1 MKKLWIICTVA
12 VLLATVFALPTMA
25 EDQNVAGTW
34 NGTVR
39 VRQTSGGGSFA
50 EDEFTL
56 VLKQDGQAVT
66 GRWSQKAGGSGSR
79 GGTALDIPAKGT
91 LAGDKLSLKIGTTG
105 WLEATVNGDSMSGKR
120 AFGNYPAAEVTG
132 TRAK

>member
-12 VLLATVFALPTMA
+12 VSLATGFALPAMA

-39 VRQTSGGGSFA
+39 VRQGLIDFA
-50 EDEFTL
+50 NDEFTL

-66 GRWSQKAGGSGSR
+66 GTWSLKLGGTGSR
-79 GGTALDIPAKGT
+79 GGKTSEDIRAKGT
-91 LAGDKLSLKIGTTG
+91 LAGDKLSLKIGRQR
-105 WLEATVNGDSMSGKR
+105 WLEATVNGDSMSGKT
-120 AFGNYPAAEVTG
+120 AVGNKPTGDVTG

>member
-12 VLLATVFALPTMA
+12 VLLATWFALPAMA

-39 VRQTSGGGSFA
+39 VRQRNSIA

-66 GRWSQKAGGSGSR
+66 GTWSQKTGGTGSR
-79 GGTALDIPAKGT
+79 GGRTFEGTPVNGT
-91 LAGDKLSLKIGTTG
+91 LAGDKLSLKIGRQLS
-105 WLEATVNGDSMSGKR
+105 LEATVSGYSMSGKT
-120 AFGNYPAAEVTG
+120 AFGNEAAAEVTG

>member
-12 VLLATVFALPTMA
+12 VLLATGFALPAMA
-25 EDQNVAGTW
+25 EDQNVTGTW

-39 VRQTSGGGSFA
+39 IRQRNTVA
-50 EDEFTL
+50 QDEFTL

-66 GRWSQKAGGSGSR
+66 GKWSQKLGGTGSR
-79 GGTALDIPAKGT
+79 GGKTSENIPANGT
-91 LAGDKLSLKIGTTG
+91 LVGDKLSLKIGQQRSI
-105 WLEATVNGDSMSGKR
+105 EATVTGDSMSGTT
-120 AFGNYPAAEVTG
+120 ASGNDQAGQVTG

>member
-12 VLLATVFALPTMA
+12 ASLATGFALPAMA

-39 VRQTSGGGSFA
+39 VRQSNRGFA

-66 GRWSQKAGGSGSR
+66 GTWSQKLGGTGRR
-79 GGTALDIPAKGT
+79 GGRTSEDTPANGT
-91 LAGDKLSLKIGTTG
+91 LTGDKLSLKIGQQRS
-105 WLEATVNGDSMSGKR
+105 LEATINGDSMSGNT
-120 AFGNYPAAEVTG
+120 AVGNNPAGAVTG

>member
-12 VLLATVFALPTMA
+12 VSLATGFALPAMA

-34 NGTVR
+34 NGTVK
-39 VRQTSGGGSFA
+39 VRLGNRGFA
-50 EDEFTL
+50 QDEFTL

-66 GRWSQKAGGSGSR
+66 GTWSGKLGGPGLRGGSNFE
-79 GGTALDIPAKGT
+79 DIPANGT
-91 LAGDKLSLKIGTTG
+91 LTGDKLSLKIGQQLS
-105 WLEATVNGDSMSGKR
+105 LEATVNGDSMSGKTASGTYR
-120 AFGNYPAAEVTG
+120 TGDVTG

>member
-1 MKKLWIICTVA
+1 MKKLWLICTV
-12 VLLATVFALPTMA
+12 VMSLATGFALPAIA

-34 NGTVR
+34 NGTIR
-39 VRQTSGGGSFA
+39 VRQGNRLA

-66 GRWSQKAGGSGSR
+66 GTWSQKLGGTGSR
-79 GGTALDIPAKGT
+79 GGRTAENVPANGT
-91 LAGDKLSLKIGTTG
+91 LTGDKLSLKIG
-105 WLEATVNGDSMSGKR
+105 EQRYFDATVSGDSMIGKT
-120 AFGNYPAAEVTG
+120 AFGNNPPGNAIG

>member
-12 VLLATVFALPTMA
+12 VLLATGFTLPAMA
-25 EDQNVAGTW
+25 EDKNVAGTW

-39 VRQTSGGGSFA
+39 VRQGNRGFA

-66 GRWSQKAGGSGSR
+66 GTWSQKQGGTGSR
-79 GGTALDIPAKGT
+79 GGKTSEDIRANGT
-91 LAGDKLSLKIGTTG
+91 LAGDKLSLKIGKQRS
-105 WLEATVNGDSMSGKR
+105 LEVTVNGDSMSGKT
-120 AFGNYPAAEVTG
+120 AFGNNPAGDVTG

>member
-12 VLLATVFALPTMA
+12 VSLATGFALPAVA

-34 NGTVR
+34 NGTVT
-39 VRQTSGGGSFA
+39 VMQGKTGFVK
-50 EDEFTL
+50 DEFTL

-66 GRWSQKAGGSGSR
+66 GTWSQKLGGSRSR
-79 GGTALDIPAKGT
+79 GGRTFEDIPANGT
-91 LAGDKLSLKIGTTG
+91 LTGDKLSLKIDQQQ
-105 WLEATVNGDSMSGKR
+105 WLEATVNGDSMSGKT
-120 AFGNYPAAEVTG
+120 ASGNNPAGDVTG

>member
-12 VLLATVFALPTMA
+12 VLLATGFALPVMA
-25 EDQNVAGTW
+25 EDQNVVGTW

-39 VRQTSGGGSFA
+39 VRQGNRLA

-66 GRWSQKAGGSGSR
+66 GTWSQKLGGTGSR
-79 GGTALDIPAKGT
+79 GGKAAEDIPANGT
-91 LAGDKLSLKIGTTG
+91 LAGDKLSLKIGQRR
-105 WLEATVNGDSMSGKR
+105 WLEATVNGDSMNGR
-120 AFGNYPAAEVTG
+120 TAAGDNPAGIVTG
-132 TRAK
+132 TRPK

>member
-12 VLLATVFALPTMA
+12 VSLATGFVLPAMA

-39 VRQTSGGGSFA
+39 ARQGRGFA
-50 EDEFTL
+50 VDEFTL

-66 GRWSQKAGGSGSR
+66 GTWSQKLGGTGFR
-79 GGTALDIPAKGT
+79 GGTTPGDTPANGT
-91 LAGDKLSLKIGTTG
+91 LAGDKLSLKIGQQR
-105 WLEATVNGDSMSGKR
+105 WLEATVNGDSMSGTT
-120 AFGNYPAAEVTG
+120 AFGNSPAGAVTG